1 MRFTGGKFK
10 CYQRLINLIPPHRVY
25 VESHLGGGAVIRH
38 KKPAEENIGIDR
50 DLRAIARFK
59 GFPSNFTFICSSA
72 EAFLDGRRFT
82 GDEFI
87 YADPPYWPSARR
99 SQRPVYRYDYTE
111 RDHHQLLAQLRTID
125 CCVMISGYDN
135 ETYNRVLRGWRR
147 ETFWGTSHTGRR
159 EESVWMNFPS
169 GELHDTRFVG
179 ATYRER
185 QGVQRKRGRWVERFL
200 REPVAVRQALLADLQ
215 SAHLTARRAS

>member
-1 MRFTGGKFK
+1 MRFRGGKFR

-38 KKPAEENIGIDR
+38 KKPAEENIGVDLDR
-50 DLRAIARFK
+50 QSLARFK
-59 GFPSNFTFICSSA
+59 GFPANFTFICSSA

-82 GDEFI
+82 GDEFV
-87 YADPPYWPSARR
+87 YADPPYWPEARR
-99 SQRPVYRYDYTE
+99 STRPVYRHDYTE
-111 RDHHQLLAQLRTID
+111 ADHQQLLALLRRID
-125 CCVMISGYDN
+125 CQVMISGYDN
-135 ETYNRVLRGWRR
+135 DTYNRVLRGWRR

-159 EESVWMNFPS
+159 EESVWMNYPA
-169 GELHDTRFVG
+169 GELHDTRFIG

-185 QGVQRKRGRWVERFL
+185 QGVQRKRLRWVARFL

-215 SAHLTARRAS
+215 TAHHLS